1 MPTDTMTFE
10 AVHLLLPEI
19 IVILLATAIYIGG
32 AFTSAREGWG
42 WLAASGLFLAALA
55 LYEQQLGGNVRQ
67 ALFTS
72 ESSAATALQS
82 GPLLIDSFSHVLR
95 WSILAFGLALVM
107 ISSRSASQGMAP
119 EYMGSLLLIVAGLML
134 VSLAGDLV
142 LVFVGLELV
151 SIPTYVLLYLG
162 RGGPATQ
169 EAATKYFFLSILSS
183 ALLLYGFSF
192 LYGVAGST
200 RLEAI
205 YHALQEATTDAPRL
219 AALAKVGMVLL
230 FAGLGF
236 RITLVP
242 FHFYAPDVYQGTSHP
257 NAGLLAVVPKIAGL
271 AALVRIVAVSMTG
284 DEPGRDNAFLS
295 ELSGVAWHLALALS
309 LVTMTIGN
317 LAALWQQN
325 IRRLLAY
332 SSIAHGGYMLIG
344 LAVAFAVNGG
354 ARGTDKID
362 GVGATL
368 FYLLVYALA
377 TLGSFAALTYLG
389 DRDRQVENVDDLAG
403 LGRAHPWVAASI
415 AVFMFSL
422 TGLPPFAG
430 FWGKFTLLTG
440 AMGVQTADGGLSP
453 WFVGLA
459 VAGVVNAAISA
470 GYYLRVVSTM
480 YFRPSLSV
488 PAAKG
493 GAGAALATVVFGMLV
508 IGVGANPGALIK
520 TANLAS
526 EGARFTI
533 VGPAAA
539 PLEEPEQAALPAPVT
554 EPLVADRTGQR

>member
-1 MPTDTMTFE
+1 M
-10 AVHLLLPEI
+10 
-19 IVILLATAIYIGG
+19 
-32 AFTSAREGWG
+32 
-42 WLAASGLFLAALA
+42 
-55 LYEQQLGGNVRQ
+55 
-67 ALFTS
+67 
-72 ESSAATALQS
+72 
-82 GPLLIDSFSHVLR
+82 R
-95 WSILAFGLALVM
+95 WAILAVGLSLVM

-162 RGGPATQ
+162 RGGPSTQ
-169 EAATKYFFLSILSS
+169 EAATKYFFLSVLSS

-192 LYGVAGST
+192 LYGVGGST
-200 RLEAI
+200 RLDTI
-205 YHALQEATTDAPRL
+205 YQALQTATTGAPRL
-219 AALAKVGMVLL
+219 AELAKVGMVLM

-257 NAGLLAVVPKIAGL
+257 NAAMLAVVPKIAGL
-271 AALVRIVAVSMTG
+271 AALVRIVAVTMTG
-284 DEPGRDNAFLS
+284 NEPGHTDAFLR

-309 LVTMTIGN
+309 LATMTLGN
-317 LAALWQQN
+317 LVALWQQN

-332 SSIAHGGYMLIG
+332 SSIAHAGYMLIG

-354 ARGTDKID
+354 AKGAETVD

-368 FYLLVYALA
+368 FYVLVYALA
-377 TLGSFAALTYLG
+377 TLGAFAALTYLG
-389 DRDRQVENVDDLAG
+389 DGDRQVENVDDLAG
-403 LGRAHPWVAASI
+403 LGRAHPWVAAAL

-430 FWGKFTLLTG
+430 FWGKFALLTG
-440 AMGVQTADGGLSP
+440 AMGVQTADGDLSP

-459 VAGVVNAAISA
+459 IAGVLNAAISA
-470 GYYLRVVSTM
+470 GYYLRVVSVM

-493 GAGAALATVVFGMLV
+493 GAGAALATVACAMLV
-508 IGVGANPGALIK
+508 IGVGANPGSLLK

-526 EGARFTI
+526 QGAR
-533 VGPAAA
+533 GSPS
-539 PLEEPEQAALPAPVT
+539 
-554 EPLVADRTGQR
+554 